1 MKVTATVLTPPYEA
15 YNTARAMSGKKPK
28 DLDSE
33 TWYKFLKS
41 EHSPIRVATYRI
53 ILEDLPYWV
62 SVHFTR
68 HKIGVEHFVS
78 SRRPDRTGQERS
90 PGDLVRHEMVA
101 NAQALITMARKRLC
115 RKAST
120 ETMFAMADICQAVS
134 LVDMQLY
141 IAMAPDC
148 VYRGVCHEMQPC
160 GLQDQQQ
167 LDIDDDI

>member
-1 MKVTATVLTPPYEA
+1 MKVTASILIPPQEA
-15 YNTARAMSGKKPK
+15 YNTARVMSRKKHK
-28 DLDSE
+28 LLTTDR
-33 TWYKFLKS
+33 WYSFLKS

-78 SRRPDRTGQERS
+78 SRRPDRTGQKRS
-90 PGDLVRHEMVA
+90 PEDLVRHEMVA

-115 RKAST
+115 RKASP
-120 ETMFAMADICQAVS
+120 ETLDAMLCICAAIS
-134 LVDMQLY
+134 LVDIQLY

>member
-1 MKVTATVLTPPYEA
+1 MKVTASILIPPQEA
-15 YNTARAMSGKKPK
+15 YNTARAMSGKKHK
-28 DLDSE
+28 LLTTDR
-33 TWYKFLKS
+33 WYSFLKS

-78 SRRPDRTGQERS
+78 SRRPDRTGQARS
-90 PGDLVRHEMVA
+90 PEDLVRHEMVA

-120 ETMFAMADICQAVS
+120 ETMMAMADICLAVS
-134 LVDMQLY
+134 LIDLQLY
-141 IAMAPDC
+141 WSMVPDC
-148 VYRGVCHEMQPC
+148 VYRGACHEMQPC
-160 GLQDQQQ
+160 NLQAY
-167 LDIDDDI
+167 DIDNSPDF